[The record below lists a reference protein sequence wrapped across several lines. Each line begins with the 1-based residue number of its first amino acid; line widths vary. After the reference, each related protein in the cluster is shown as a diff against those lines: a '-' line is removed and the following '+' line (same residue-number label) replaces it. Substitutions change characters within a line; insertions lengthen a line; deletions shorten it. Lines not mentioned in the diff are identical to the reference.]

1 MSYQGFLSLH
11 IPNILITLHTKL
23 GGEDKGKNISGFFSQ
38 EIFTRAPLA
47 VCIACVGY

>member
-23 GGEDKGKNISGFFSQ
+23 GGEDKGKNISGFFPRKFSPELRLQ
-38 EIFTRAPLA
+38 FALH
-47 VCIACVGY
+47 V